1 MGIAFRQLAVS
12 LFAPSHF
19 GTEDAMFL
27 ALMLSALTADPGS
40 ATVPPPR
47 AVSSVRVSLS
57 KDGYYDL
64 GDQVTV
70 RVSSSEDGYLIVFRA
85 TTRGRV
91 RVLFP
96 LDPGLDN
103 FVRGGK
109 TYDVLGRGGKESFR
123 VDDEQGSGV
132 VYAAVSEEPLQF
144 EQFMRGDHW
153 DYRAFEDYQVSDDAE
168 TTFGDLM
175 EKMASTGRYQY
186 DLVSYHV
193 AGNDYSADNNYN
205 SNDYDHDGHYHYH
218 GYAGFYAP
226 CFGCSPYYGSSFSFS
241 IGFGTP
247 FYPYYPYYYPPFYS
261 AYYAYYPY
269 YYGYYAPYYYQPY
282 FYRSYYSYN
291 PYYRGTYGYMPGGP
305 NYGGRPPYTFKPGV
319 PGNPGT
325 GTPVGY
331 RPRFTATGR
340 APQGGG
346 TTIGIAPRDRF
357 TPDVGSRAGGRTV
370 VRPVSDGGKGA
381 GDSPRRRVGVDD
393 RSPRP
398 VPRTTTTTRPGG
410 PTPSTSPSTARPSDG
425 SSRSGGSAPS
435 TYRPRTRVEDLSP
448 LTGSSTRSAPSP
460 QTDGSPRYY
469 SPRQG
474 DPARSYPS
482 QGRDPRRAAPS
493 GDGSPSYQPPARSS
507 GQPSYGGRASS
518 SGRPSGQPSYGGG
531 RPSYSGGGGGG
542 RPSYGGGGYGG
553 GGYGGGR
560 VSSGGGGRPR

>member
-1 MGIAFRQLAVS
+1 ML
-12 LFAPSHF
+12 
-19 GTEDAMFL
+19 L

-40 ATVPPPR
+40 ATVPPTR
-47 AVSSVRVSLS
+47 AVTTVRVSLN
-57 KDGYYDL
+57 KDGYFTL

-123 VDDEQGSGV
+123 VDDEEGSGV

-205 SNDYDHDGHYHYH
+205 SNDYDHDGHYHYD
-218 GYAGFYAP
+218 GSAGFYAP
-226 CFGCSPYYGSSFSFS
+226 CFGCSPYYGSGFSFS
-241 IGFGTP
+241 IGFGFGAP
-247 FYPYYPYYYPPFYS
+247 FYPYYYAPFYP
-261 AYYAYYPY
+261 AYYGYYPY
-269 YYGYYAPYYYQPY
+269 YGY
-282 FYRSYYSYN
+282 YN
-291 PYYRGTYGYMPGGP
+291 PYYAYVPYYYRVINPYYGYNPYYNGGTYGYMPGGP
-305 NYGGRPPYTFKPGV
+305 NYGGRPPYGFKPGL
-319 PGNPGT
+319 PGSPGGP

-340 APQGGG
+340 DPRGGVP
-346 TTIGIAPRDRF
+346 TIGIAPRDRSN
-357 TPDVGSRAGGRTV
+357 PDMGGRGDGGTV
-370 VRPVSDGGKGA
+370 IRPVSFGGTGS

-398 VPRTTTTTRPGG
+398 APRTTTTTRPGG

-425 SSRSGGSAPS
+425 SNRSGGSAPS
-435 TYRPRTRVEDLSP
+435 TGTYRPRTRVEDLSP
-448 LTGSSTRSAPSP
+448 ATRSSTRSAPSP
-460 QTDGSPRYY
+460 QTDGSPRYS
-469 SPRQG
+469 SPRPA
-474 DPARSYPS
+474 DPVRPYPS
-482 QGRDPRRAAPS
+482 QGREPRRAAPS
-493 GDGSPSYQPPARSS
+493 RDGSPSYQPPARSS
-507 GQPSYGGRASS
+507 GQPSYSGRPSS

-531 RPSYSGGGGGG
+531 RPSYGGGSYGGGG
-542 RPSYGGGGYGG
+542 RPSYGGGSYGG
-553 GGYGGGR
+553 GGSGGGR

>member
-1 MGIAFRQLAVS
+1 
-12 LFAPSHF
+12 
-19 GTEDAMFL
+19 MFL
-27 ALMLSALTADPGS
+27 ALMLSALTADPVPAAVS
-40 ATVPPPR
+40 PSAAVATVR
-47 AVSSVRVSLS
+47 ISLNN
-57 KDGYYDL
+57 DGYYDL

-85 TTRGRV
+85 NTKGRV

-96 LDPGLDN
+96 IDPGLDN

-109 TYDVLGRGGKESFR
+109 TYDVLGRGGKETFR
-123 VDDEQGSGV
+123 VDDEEGTGV
-132 VYAAVSEEPLQF
+132 VYAAVSEYPLQF
-144 EQFMRGDHW
+144 DQFIRGDHW

-175 EKMASTGRYQY
+175 EKMASDGRYQF
-186 DLVSYHV
+186 DLLNYHV
-193 AGNDYSADNNYN
+193 AGNDYSSDNYH

-226 CFGCSPYYGSSFSFS
+226 CFGCGPYYGSSFSFS
-241 IGFGTP
+241 IGFGAPYYP
-247 FYPYYPYYYPPFYS
+247 FYPYYYAPFYP
-261 AYYAYYPY
+261 AYYGYYPY
-269 YYGYYAPYYYQPY
+269 YYGYYHPYYYSP
-282 FYRSYYSYN
+282 YYSYPYYGYN
-291 PYYRGTYGYMPGGP
+291 PYYYRGTYGYMPGGP
-305 NYGGRPPYTFKPGV
+305 NYGGRPPYGFKPGL

-331 RPRFTATGR
+331 RPRFTSTGR
-340 APQGGG
+340 APQGGVP
-346 TTIGIAPRDRF
+346 TIGIAPRDRF
-357 TPDVGSRAGGRTV
+357 TPDLGGRGEGRTL
-370 VRPVSDGGKGA
+370 VRPVSSGGMGS

-398 VPRTTTTTRPGG
+398 APQTTTPTRPGG
-410 PTPSTSPSTARPSDG
+410 PTPSTSPRTAKPSDG

-435 TYRPRTRVEDLSP
+435 TGAYRPRTGVEDRSP
-448 LTGSSTRSAPSP
+448 MTRSSTRSTSSP

-469 SPRQG
+469 SPRQT
-474 DPARSYPS
+474 DPGRSYPS

-493 GDGSPSYQPPARSS
+493 RDGAPSYQPPAGSS
-507 GQPSYGGRASS
+507 GQPSYGGRPSS

-542 RPSYGGGGYGG
+542 GRPSYGGGGNG

-560 VSSGGGGRPR
+560 VSSGGGRPR